1 MTQSYFAVPKDIK
14 LNTTHF
20 FVIKLQNKRELQQ
33 IAFNHSSFNQS
44 WLREFQLKFFSN
56 SIIWSDIFMIVHWNV
71 WGFIG
76 GTEARFYSSCEN
88 AVV

>member
-20 FVIKLQNKRELQQ
+20 FVIELQNQRELQQ

-44 WLREFQLKFFSN
+44 
-56 SIIWSDIFMIVHWNV
+56 
-71 WGFIG
+71 
-76 GTEARFYSSCEN
+76 
-88 AVV
+88 

>member
-33 IAFNHSSFNQS
+33 IAFNHSLFNQS
-44 WLREFQLKFFSN
+44 
-56 SIIWSDIFMIVHWNV
+56 
-71 WGFIG
+71 
-76 GTEARFYSSCEN
+76 
-88 AVV
+88 